1 MRLERARS
9 SDPTRWRP
17 YCYGRADAP
26 VSNWPFVWPRSVL
39 DARQPQGQ
47 APMDTPWWIRLACV
61 GVGALL
67 MFRAVVL
74 VTLGSDGRFRGDVWL
89 SIVAAFA
96 LFLIGAYV
104 LAG

>member
-1 MRLERARS
+1 MRLQRARS
-9 SDPTRWRP
+9 SDPERWRP
-17 YCYGRADAP
+17 YCYDRSDTP
-26 VSNWPFVWPRSVL
+26 VSHWPFVWPRSVL
-39 DARQPQGQ
+39 DARQQQGQ
-47 APMDTPWWIRLACV
+47 APMDTPWWIRLACL

-74 VTLGSDGRFRGDVWL
+74 VMLGSDGRFRGDVWL